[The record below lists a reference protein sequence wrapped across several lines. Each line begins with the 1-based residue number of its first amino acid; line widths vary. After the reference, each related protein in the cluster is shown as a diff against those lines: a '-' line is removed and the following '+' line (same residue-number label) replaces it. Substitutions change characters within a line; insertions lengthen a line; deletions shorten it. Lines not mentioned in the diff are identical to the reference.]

1 MSDGPHRSLPMRP
14 GWKRV
19 AERAYNRNFDPAQ
32 IAEAVVP
39 ALAKDCRIELSELF
53 LADFRGVYDTLLKDD
68 LPNQLEGLRH
78 VAGAGLGRT
87 VLDYAIQQASDGATG
102 ATAEQALASALLDRN
117 ARCAR
122 QVDEFYRRALKNRS
136 AIDMRARI
144 EQAAS
149 GIEGLARQVLKIEP
163 TTTRRAPPKHQD
175 LDDGVPL

>member
-1 MSDGPHRSLPMRP
+1 MRP

-19 AERAYNRNFDPAQ
+19 AERAHNRNFNAAQ
-32 IAEAVVP
+32 IEEAVLP

-53 LADFRGVYDTLLKDD
+53 LSSFRGLYDTLLKDD
-68 LPNQLEGLRH
+68 LPNQLEGLRS

-87 VLDYAIQQASDGATG
+87 VLEYAIQQAADGATG
-102 ATAEQALASALLDRN
+102 GAAADKALTSALLDRN

-136 AIDMRARI
+136 TIDMRARI
-144 EQAAS
+144 EQAGA
-149 GIEGLARQVLKIEP
+149 GIDGLARQVLKIEP
-163 TTTRRAPPKHQD
+163 KTTRRAPPKHQD

>member
-1 MSDGPHRSLPMRP
+1 M
-14 GWKRV
+14 
-19 AERAYNRNFDPAQ
+19 
-32 IAEAVVP
+32 
-39 ALAKDCRIELSELF
+39 AKDCRIELPELF
-53 LADFRGVYDTLLKDD
+53 LSSFRDVYDTLLKDD
-68 LPNQLEGLRH
+68 LPNQLEALRN

-87 VLDYAIQQASDGATG
+87 VLDYAIQQASDG

-136 AIDMRARI
+136 TIDMRARI

-163 TTTRRAPPKHQD
+163 KTTRRAPPKHQD